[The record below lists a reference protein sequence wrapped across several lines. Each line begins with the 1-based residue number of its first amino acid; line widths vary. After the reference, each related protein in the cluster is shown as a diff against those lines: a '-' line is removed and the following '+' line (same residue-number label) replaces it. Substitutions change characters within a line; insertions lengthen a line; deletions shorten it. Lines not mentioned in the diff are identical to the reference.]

1 MNDFS
6 SNENK
11 GLLWNLLLNNGAF
24 NNLSENQLP
33 LIQNEF
39 ENVINSLKDQK
50 KKSTLIE
57 INKTFMQVMI
67 QKINQYRQPRFYE
80 PVKELYTNQDI
91 RNQKLDE
98 FNVKVQDAEQSFNDA
113 VKLKTPEEIN
123 FSDKKD
129 EEDVPIS
136 NMDELIKKTI
146 EERNLEVETIKQKT
160 VDDENTTKWLNP
172 QEFGKK
178 VSFNE
183 EKNQVIENKVIENK
197 VNNNNLINNELI
209 NMETINNDK
218 FYNLLMDIKEN
229 QMEILTLL
237 KQK

>member
-33 LIQNEF
+33 LIQTEF
-39 ENVINSLKDQK
+39 ENVISSLKNQK
-50 KKSTLIE
+50 NKSSLIE
-57 INKTFMQVMI
+57 INKAFMQIMI
-67 QKINQYRQPRFYE
+67 QKINQFRQPRFYE

-98 FNVKVQDAEQSFNDA
+98 FNIKVQDAQQNFNDA

-129 EEDVPIS
+129 DEDVPIS
-136 NMDELIKKTI
+136 NMDELIQKTI
-146 EERNLEVETIKQKT
+146 EERNLEVENIKQKT
-160 VDDENTTKWLNP
+160 VNDDNTAKWLNP
-172 QEFGKK
+172 QDFEKK

-183 EKNQVIENKVIENK
+183 EKNQVIENKTINIHEQ
-197 VNNNNLINNELI
+197 INNELI
-209 NMETINNDK
+209 DMEANDNNK
-218 FYNLLMDIKEN
+218 FYKLLMDIKEN
-229 QMEILTLL
+229 QIEILKLL

>member
-33 LIQNEF
+33 LIQTEF
-39 ENVINSLKDQK
+39 ENVINSLKNQK
-50 KKSTLIE
+50 NKSSLIE
-57 INKTFMQVMI
+57 INKAFMQIMI
-67 QKINQYRQPRFYE
+67 QKINQFRQPRFYE

-98 FNVKVQDAEQSFNDA
+98 FNIKVQDAQQNFNDA

-129 EEDVPIS
+129 DEDVPIS
-136 NMDELIKKTI
+136 NMDELIQKTI
-146 EERNLEVETIKQKT
+146 EERNLEVENIKQKT
-160 VDDENTTKWLNP
+160 VNDDNTAKWLNP
-172 QEFGKK
+172 QDFEKK

-183 EKNQVIENKVIENK
+183 EKNQVIENKTINIHEQ
-197 VNNNNLINNELI
+197 INNELI
-209 NMETINNDK
+209 DMEAKDNNK
-218 FYNLLMDIKEN
+218 FYKLLMDIKEN
-229 QMEILTLL
+229 QIEILKLL

>member
-33 LIQNEF
+33 LIQTEF
-39 ENVINSLKDQK
+39 ENVINSLKNQK
-50 KKSTLIE
+50 NKSSLIE
-57 INKTFMQVMI
+57 INKAFMQIMI
-67 QKINQYRQPRFYE
+67 QKINQFRQPRFYE

-98 FNVKVQDAEQSFNDA
+98 FNIKVQDAQQNFNDA

-129 EEDVPIS
+129 DEDVPIS
-136 NMDELIKKTI
+136 NMDELIQKTI
-146 EERNLEVETIKQKT
+146 EERNLEVENIKQKT
-160 VDDENTTKWLNP
+160 VNDDNTAKWLNP
-172 QEFGKK
+172 QDFEKK

-183 EKNQVIENKVIENK
+183 EKNQVIENKTINIHEQ
-197 VNNNNLINNELI
+197 INNELI
-209 NMETINNDK
+209 DMEANDNNK
-218 FYNLLMDIKEN
+218 FYKLLMDIKEN
-229 QMEILTLL
+229 QIEILKLL